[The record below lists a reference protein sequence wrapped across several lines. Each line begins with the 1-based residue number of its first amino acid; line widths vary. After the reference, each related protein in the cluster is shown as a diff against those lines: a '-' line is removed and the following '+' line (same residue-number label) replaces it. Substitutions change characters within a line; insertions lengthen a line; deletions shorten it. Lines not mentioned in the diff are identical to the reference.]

1 MHRVDDAEIVVDFE
15 RARLDAL
22 AARAGAMI
30 RRRGKR
36 LDDAERDAA
45 PRQIAGQHEA
55 RGTRAGDQNIGIRQ
69 VFLLRMRK
77 LSAQP

>member
-1 MHRVDDAEIVVDFE
+1 
-15 RARLDAL
+15 
-22 AARAGAMI
+22 MI
-30 RRRGKR
+30 RRRGMR

-55 RGTRAGDQNIGIRQ
+55 RGTRAGNQNIGIRH